1 MNSEAI
7 SSVGAST
14 GPTDAEIDAVDAS
27 VRSLEDTVA
36 ALDAYTAELAAA
48 ASSALEKSPPLA

>member
-1 MNSEAI
+1 MREI
-7 SSVGAST
+7 VEQHGALAAHV
-14 GPTDAEIDAVDAS
+14 AEIDAVDAS